1 MDKADN
7 RSIEPDRSRQLY
19 ERAFF
24 FKRLAIGAA
33 DPKFARKLQVL
44 VDEYESKA
52 AQAELATGRHAAPRK
67 SAGIHAA
74 SERRTR

>member
-1 MDKADN
+1 MDQATN
-7 RSIEPDRSRQLY
+7 QSIEPDRRKQLH

-33 DPKFARKLQVL
+33 DPKFARKLQAL

-67 SAGIHAA
+67 SSGVHTAP
-74 SERRTR
+74 ERRTR